1 MRCGQKP
8 FFNGRIKHHASRIT
22 CFTLSF
28 SSRSPT
34 RRARP
39 ASPEAPRA
47 RRARARSR
55 PPSTGCAPP
64 QSWTMAKRAAL
75 SSDTRHP
82 NLSASQAG
90 KRKRRERPFA
100 RRGDVRAP
108 ITARLASVR
117 AILYPKSVR
126 RSSHTRAPRGAHA
139 HPPILVPPPASPV
152 IASSIALIADRPP
165 FPSLRS
171 ARPPHF
177 PFDPHTKN
185 TMAFTSTAARLPGS
199 LRAEAKPSRTG
210 KSARRLTPRRA
221 IAEPA
226 KAASSKFTPAWKL
239 QVRSRPNRP
248 TSVPKRRAS
257 APTSSAD
264 RKSSLL
270 QPIAADASPL
280 SPIFP
285 SAIRPNPP

>member
-1 MRCGQKP
+1 VRRDESIDKKVSNSECGDHDRRAAP
-8 FFNGRIKHHASRIT
+8 R
-22 CFTLSF
+22 
-28 SSRSPT
+28 SSRRPGPLSGSAARSTRPSALPT
-34 RRARP
+34 STHRTCAASVVDDGEARG
-39 ASPEAPRA
+39 AVFGHSAPELVREPGWQKKK
-47 RRARARSR
+47 ARA
-55 PPSTGCAPP
+55 T
-64 QSWTMAKRAAL
+64 
-75 SSDTRHP
+75 
-82 NLSASQAG
+82 
-90 KRKRRERPFA
+90 F
-100 RRGDVRAP
+100 
-108 ITARLASVR
+108 
-117 AILYPKSVR
+117 
-126 RSSHTRAPRGAHA
+126 RAPRGRSCANHSA
-139 HPPILVPPPASPV
+139 SRFGPRHFISEKRSPFVTHSRAQRCARPPADPRSPPASPV

-199 LRAEAKPSRTG
+199 LVRAEAKPSRTG
-210 KSARRLTPRRA
+210 KSARRLAPRRA

-264 RKSSLL
+264 RKVSLL

-285 SAIRPNPP
+285 SAIRPPPP

>member
-1 MRCGQKP
+1 MDAS
-8 FFNGRIKHHASRIT
+8 RITHHASRV
-22 CFTLSF
+22 
-28 SSRSPT
+28 SRC
-34 RRARP
+34 RFHR
-39 ASPEAPRA
+39 EA
-47 RRARARSR
+47 RRGGPGPRR
-55 PPSTGCAPP
+55 
-64 QSWTMAKRAAL
+64 
-75 SSDTRHP
+75 
-82 NLSASQAG
+82 
-90 KRKRRERPFA
+90 RKRRALDASERAPDLQAPDA
-100 RRGDVRAP
+100 RRLSRGRWRSARRCLRHSAPELVREP
-108 ITARLASVR
+108 GWQKKKARA
-117 AILYPKSVR
+117 
-126 RSSHTRAPRGAHA
+126 TFRAPRGRSCANHSA
-139 HPPILVPPPASPV
+139 SRFGPRHFISEKRSPFVTHSRAQRCARPPADPRSPPASPV

-199 LRAEAKPSRTG
+199 LVRAEAKPSRTG

-264 RKSSLL
+264 RKVSLL

-285 SAIRPNPP
+285 SAIRPPPP

>member
-1 MRCGQKP
+1 MPSRL
-8 FFNGRIKHHASRIT
+8 FATDLFRIASRVA
-22 CFTLSF
+22 TLPKTPERAERATLANDFWSVEF
-28 SSRSPT
+28 LATSTRPSALPT
-34 RRARP
+34 SKHRMRA
-39 ASPEAPRA
+39 ASVVDDGEARGAVFGHSAPEVVREPGWQKKK
-47 RRARARSR
+47 ARA
-55 PPSTGCAPP
+55 T
-64 QSWTMAKRAAL
+64 
-75 SSDTRHP
+75 
-82 NLSASQAG
+82 
-90 KRKRRERPFA
+90 F
-100 RRGDVRAP
+100 
-108 ITARLASVR
+108 
-117 AILYPKSVR
+117 
-126 RSSHTRAPRGAHA
+126 RAPRGRSCANHSA
-139 HPPILVPPPASPV
+139 SRFGPRHFISEKRSPFVTHSRAQRCARPPADPRSPPASPV

-199 LRAEAKPSRTG
+199 LVRAEAKPSRTG

-264 RKSSLL
+264 RKVSLL

-285 SAIRPNPP
+285 SAIRPPPP

>member
-1 MRCGQKP
+1 MWTKAVFQWT
-8 FFNGRIKHHASRIT
+8 HQASRIT
-22 CFTLSF
+22 HHVFHVVVFIAKPDAEGPARVAGSAA
-28 SSRSPT
+28 RSTRPSALPT
-34 RRARP
+34 SNHRMRA
-39 ASPEAPRA
+39 ASVVDDGEARGAVFGHSAPELVREPGWQKKK
-47 RRARARSR
+47 ARA
-55 PPSTGCAPP
+55 T
-64 QSWTMAKRAAL
+64 
-75 SSDTRHP
+75 
-82 NLSASQAG
+82 
-90 KRKRRERPFA
+90 F
-100 RRGDVRAP
+100 
-108 ITARLASVR
+108 
-117 AILYPKSVR
+117 
-126 RSSHTRAPRGAHA
+126 RAPRGRSCANHSA
-139 HPPILVPPPASPV
+139 SRFGPRHFISEKRSPFVTHSRAQRCARPPADPRSPPASPV

-199 LRAEAKPSRTG
+199 LVRAEAKPSRTG

-264 RKSSLL
+264 RKVSLL

-285 SAIRPNPP
+285 SAIRPPPP

>member
-1 MRCGQKP
+1 MRCGQSR
-8 FFNGRIKHHASRIT
+8 FSMDATRHASRIT

-47 RRARARSR
+47 RRVRARSR

-64 QSWTMAKRAAL
+64 QSWRWR
-75 SSDTRHP
+75 S
-82 NLSASQAG
+82 
-90 KRKRRERPFA
+90 A
-100 RRGDVRAP
+100 RRCLRTLGTRTCP
-108 ITARLASVR
+108 RARLAKEKGASDLSR
-117 AILYPKSVR
+117 AAGTFVHQSQRVSL
-126 RSSHTRAPRGAHA
+126 RSAPFISEKRSPFVTHSRAQRCARPPADPRS
-139 HPPILVPPPASPV
+139 PPASPV

-199 LRAEAKPSRTG
+199 LVRAEAKPSRTG

-264 RKSSLL
+264 RKVSLL

-285 SAIRPNPP
+285 SAIRPPPP

>member
-1 MRCGQKP
+1 VDKSRFSMDAS
-8 FFNGRIKHHASRIT
+8 RITHHASRV
-22 CFTLSF
+22 
-28 SSRSPT
+28 SRCRFHREARRGGPGPRRRK
-34 RRARP
+34 RRAP
-39 ASPEAPRA
+39 DASERAPDLQAPDARRLSRGRWRSARRCLRTLGTRTCPRA
-47 RRARARSR
+47 RLAKEKGASDLSRAAGTFVRQSQRVSLRSAPFISEKRSPFVTHSRAQRCAR
-55 PPSTGCAPP
+55 PPADP
-64 QSWTMAKRAAL
+64 
-75 SSDTRHP
+75 
-82 NLSASQAG
+82 
-90 KRKRRERPFA
+90 
-100 RRGDVRAP
+100 
-108 ITARLASVR
+108 
-117 AILYPKSVR
+117 
-126 RSSHTRAPRGAHA
+126 RS
-139 HPPILVPPPASPV
+139 PPASPV

-199 LRAEAKPSRTG
+199 LVRAEAKPSRTG

-264 RKSSLL
+264 RKVSLL

-285 SAIRPNPP
+285 SAIRPPPP

>member
-1 MRCGQKP
+1 MWTKP
-8 FFNGRIKHHASRIT
+8 FFNGRDASPITHHVFHVVVFIAKPDAEGPARVAGSAARSTRPSALPTSKHRMRAASVVDDGEARGAVFGHSAPELVREPGWQKKKARATFRAPRGRSCTNHSASR
-22 CFTLSF
+22 FG
-28 SSRSPT
+28 
-34 RRARP
+34 
-39 ASPEAPRA
+39 PR
-47 RRARARSR
+47 
-55 PPSTGCAPP
+55 
-64 QSWTMAKRAAL
+64 
-75 SSDTRHP
+75 H
-82 NLSASQAG
+82 
-90 KRKRRERPFA
+90 
-100 RRGDVRAP
+100 
-108 ITARLASVR
+108 
-117 AILYPKSVR
+117 LYPKSVR

-199 LRAEAKPSRTG
+199 LVRAEAKPSRTG

-264 RKSSLL
+264 RKVSLL

-285 SAIRPNPP
+285 SAIRPPPP